1 MKTYIMTLVFEDGT
15 ALTQELSF
23 ATPSVAQTNV
33 NTMLNSVPGLI
44 SVTLECPH
52 V

>member
-1 MKTYIMTLVFEDGT
+1 MKTYIMTLLFEDGT
-15 ALTQELSF
+15 TLTQELQF
-23 ATPSVAQTNV
+23 AAPLVAQTNV
-33 NTMLNSVPGLI
+33 NTMINSVPGLL